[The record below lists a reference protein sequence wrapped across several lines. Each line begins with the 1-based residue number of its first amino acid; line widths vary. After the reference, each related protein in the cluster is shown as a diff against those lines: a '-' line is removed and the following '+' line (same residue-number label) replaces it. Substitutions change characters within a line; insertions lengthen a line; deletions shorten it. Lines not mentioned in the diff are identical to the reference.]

1 MRLRCKGG
9 GSTVLCI
16 FNLQNRRRWVVS
28 FLPWPI
34 CDSTSPLPRIS
45 PSVHWR
51 GDYKDPK
58 GCPNILE
65 RRKISA
71 VPARNQVPIPQSFTT
86 TALKNKCTL
95 FHWLVWVVT
104 VFITSLTLHNGGCLI
119 RRQHITFVLLLWL
132 WALTEFSQS
141 WHMQVQTRPCV
152 CSSSFPEGP
161 VLIRTKYTINYTHI
175 DKQLYM
181 DTYTVYKNW
190 YS

>member
-1 MRLRCKGG
+1 MSLRCKGG

-16 FNLQNRRRWVVS
+16 FNLQNRRWVVS

-34 CDSTSPLPRIS
+34 CDCTSPLPRIS

-51 GDYKDPK
+51 WDYKGPK
-58 GCPNILE
+58 GCLSILE
-65 RRKISA
+65 RRNISA
-71 VPARNQVPIPQSFTT
+71 VPARNQVPIPQSSTT
-86 TALKNKCTL
+86 TILKNKCTL
-95 FHWLVWVVT
+95 FQWLAWVVT
-104 VFITSLTLHNGGCLI
+104 VFITSLTLHNGSCLI

-132 WALTEFSQS
+132 WALIEFSQS
-141 WHMQVQTRPCV
+141 WHMQVQTCPCV

-161 VLIRTKYTINYTHI
+161 VLIGTKYTVNYTHVDI
-175 DKQLYM
+175 QLYM